1 MTAKPAPELASG
13 GVSRTPIGRADL
25 VRALVRCGGQ
35 AGAASLERFASLA
48 GFVRRPVVLL
58 PRVPIAE
65 SQPAPPLPLPAETAP
80 AEVAVAPSAVSWY
93 AVVQMIET
101 PPAPDGQPDN
111 GPVCLRGVP
120 PLTADDLLPEASA
133 PLLPDSPLLPWA
145 RLWPFLKQTLGA
157 TTAGPIDVPRVAGLL
172 AEGRVLRHLPRLCRS
187 RWAPEAQVL
196 VDFDLRLEPF
206 RQDFNDLCA
215 GLLRLRGPLGLQI
228 LRLLEEPGGAVRPWG
243 QATAPDRP
251 WRPPAPGA
259 PVLLCSDLGML
270 AGRDSGLH
278 AAWLRFGRLLNARGI
293 RPWVL
298 APVSPERLS
307 PAVLRHFEVVCFTPD
322 APLRPCHAPGA
333 PREAAALAELLAF
346 LAPAV
351 RVEPALLRAAVRHL
365 APRAARAGVEAAF
378 WNHPDFVQAHGGVAA
393 LPDAA
398 HRTRAGFARLTP
410 ELQRDAMG
418 LLHRAHAHLPP
429 AVLHEERL
437 TAAGLA
443 NPSALAAQ
451 GAQVD
456 RSARFLLSAAAS
468 FHGETAQLADAKA
481 AWARRL
487 LDRGDAAQRSRHPAY
502 SVLYAAAYR
511 QALLDGAPAVPDD
524 GLDRQEILRAL
535 ADPTASPTR
544 WDLVQDS
551 HTLRLVPDWT
561 PLDRAHLRVSLLARL
576 RVTSPLVAVQTPGP
590 HGGLTMQPLG
600 MDPVHLT
607 RLAPEGLPIKVST
620 GSVEIVVDAFPRPPW
635 ARAIGRDA
643 EGLWCDAE
651 WLGQRVRLR
660 WGALEHAP
668 HWGWQPKGGVGVDT
682 FGLYADFT
690 VAGVT
695 QRCRWIAPGSFRM
708 GSPPDEV

>member
-1 MTAKPAPELASG
+1 
-13 GVSRTPIGRADL
+13 
-25 VRALVRCGGQ
+25 
-35 AGAASLERFASLA
+35 
-48 GFVRRPVVLL
+48 
-58 PRVPIAE
+58 
-65 SQPAPPLPLPAETAP
+65 
-80 AEVAVAPSAVSWY
+80 
-93 AVVQMIET
+93 
-101 PPAPDGQPDN
+101 
-111 GPVCLRGVP
+111 
-120 PLTADDLLPEASA
+120 
-133 PLLPDSPLLPWA
+133 
-145 RLWPFLKQTLGA
+145 
-157 TTAGPIDVPRVAGLL
+157 
-172 AEGRVLRHLPRLCRS
+172 
-187 RWAPEAQVL
+187 
-196 VDFDLRLEPF
+196 
-206 RQDFNDLCA
+206 
-215 GLLRLRGPLGLQI
+215 
-228 LRLLEEPGGAVRPWG
+228 
-243 QATAPDRP
+243 
-251 WRPPAPGA
+251 
-259 PVLLCSDLGML
+259 
-270 AGRDSGLH
+270 
-278 AAWLRFGRLLNARGI
+278 
-293 RPWVL
+293 
-298 APVSPERLS
+298 
-307 PAVLRHFEVVCFTPD
+307 
-322 APLRPCHAPGA
+322 
-333 PREAAALAELLAF
+333 
-346 LAPAV
+346 
-351 RVEPALLRAAVRHL
+351 
-365 APRAARAGVEAAF
+365 
-378 WNHPDFVQAHGGVAA
+378 
-393 LPDAA
+393 
-398 HRTRAGFARLTP
+398 
-410 ELQRDAMG
+410 MG

-708 GSPPDEV
+708 GSPPDEVDRSSNETQHDVTLTRGYWLADSACTQALWQAVMGDNPSRFKADPANPVEQVSWNDVHTFLDRLNAQVPGLDAGLPSEAQWEYACRAGTTTPFSFGENITPEQVNYDGNRPYADGKKGLDRGQTVPVKSLPPNPWGLYEMHGNVYEWCADWFGDYPQGPQIDPSGPPEGVFRVLRGGSWSDFGQGCRAATRFWDGPGFR